1 MSKPTI
7 NIKYY
12 LSMLALSI
20 ALNLQTSV
28 VHGQVTQLKAADNTP
43 YTSNAQANGV
53 SVQLNQAE
61 LDQILAPIALYPDTL
76 LSHILVAATY
86 PLEVIQAA
94 RWRLANKDLEEQQAL
109 NAVEDKDWDPSVKA
123 LIPFNDLLQRFSEDL
138 DWLQSLG
145 DAFLNNEEQVLSS
158 VQTLRQ
164 KAYAQGNLNNN
175 QYIEVSQEDEQITI
189 QPTQKEVIYV
199 PYYDTRVVYGPWWW
213 DSYQPYYWTRP
224 SYYVLN
230 SGVYWSPSFHIGPTF
245 YFGGFRWHDR
255 YVYADYNYRSRVYR
269 SWPHDSRRVV
279 VNREYSR
286 WQHNESHR
294 RGVHYTTNGQAI
306 SRDYGNLKTNPNRY
320 VTNSTEYSGQ
330 KRQQIDKQ
338 RVLDIH
344 QYQTEKTQQRNKSLH
359 DDKRATQIQQEL
371 KVSKYDNVSKDKP
384 RLLNQ
389 TSSLQRSRALDK
401 KQVDASINSRPQS
414 QAQEKKQV
422 DATISSRPQSQAQEQ
437 SQKDIRPSTDTNRQ
451 PKNVFQKTQQTQYKR
466 QEQSKYNNPNNTYRQ
481 RESSQNSNRKTSS
494 SSSSSSS
501 SNKSH
506 QVQRRVKE

>member
-1 MSKPTI
+1 MSKPAI

-12 LSMLALSI
+12 LSVLSISI
-20 ALNLQTSV
+20 ALSLQANV
-28 VHGQVTQLKAADNTP
+28 LHAQVTQLKAADNTP
-43 YTSNAQANGV
+43 YTNNVQSNEL
-53 SVQLNQAE
+53 SVELNQAE

-94 RWRLANKDLEEQQAL
+94 RWRLANKDLDEQQAL

-138 DWLQSLG
+138 NWLQALG

-175 QYIEVSQEDEQITI
+175 QYIEVSQENEQITI
-189 QPTQKEVIYV
+189 QPVQKEVIYV

-213 DSYQPYYWTRP
+213 DSYQPYYWNRP

-245 YFGGFRWHDR
+245 YFGGFRWRER
-255 YVYADYNYRSRVYR
+255 YVYADYAYRSRAYR

-286 WQHNESHR
+286 WQHNETHR

-320 VTNSTEYSGQ
+320 VTNSTEYSTQ
-330 KRQQIDKQ
+330 KRSQIDKQ
-338 RVLDIH
+338 RVLDIQH
-344 QYQTEKTQQRNKSLH
+344 YQSEKTQQRNKSLH
-359 DDKRATQIQQEL
+359 DEKRASQIQQEL
-371 KVSKYDNVSKDKP
+371 KVNKYEKVNNNKQ
-384 RLLNQ
+384 RLIDQ
-389 TSSLQRSRALDK
+389 ASSQQRSRTQET
-401 KQVDASINSRPQS
+401 KQYQAPVTSARQS
-414 QAQEKKQV
+414 QV
-422 DATISSRPQSQAQEQ
+422 QEQ
-437 SQKDIRPSTDTNRQ
+437 SQRDSRSSTDTNRQ
-451 PKNVFQKTQQTQYKR
+451 QKTQQTQYKR
-466 QEQSKYNNPNNTYRQ
+466 QEQSKYNNTNNTHRQ
-481 RESSQNSNRKTSS
+481 RESSQKSNSNSKTN
-494 SSSSSSS
+494 SS

-506 QVQRRVKE
+506 QSQRRVKE